1 MEKSSRVLNMAE
13 WAKEKKMT
21 QKDMILNW
29 LKNGKTITPM
39 EALERFGCFRLA
51 ARIHNLRE
59 SGHNIVATE
68 YETPSGKRVARYSL
82 KATA

>member
-1 MEKSSRVLNMAE
+1 MAE

-21 QKDMILNW
+21 QKDMILSW
-29 LKNGKTITPM
+29 LQKGKTITPM
-39 EALERFGCFRLA
+39 EALEKFGCFRLA

-59 SGHNIVATE
+59 SGHNIVATD

>member
-1 MEKSSRVLNMAE
+1 
-13 WAKEKKMT
+13 MT

-29 LKNGKTITPM
+29 LQKGKTITPM
-39 EALERFGCFRLA
+39 EALEKFGCFRLA

-59 SGHNIVATE
+59 SGHNIVATD

-82 KATA
+82 KAVV

>member
-1 MEKSSRVLNMAE
+1 MAE